1 MATLDL
7 IGIDT
12 VTGQTKRFVS
22 GDTVNGAGT
31 GDMSLS
37 GIQTVT
43 GQKTFNSSTLRL
55 AGSTSGFITL
65 NAASVAGTNTIT
77 LPALTGTVIL
87 DNSSITS
94 ATWFIDE
101 DNMASNSDTRVP
113 SQQSVKAYIDNAVL
127 GLLDYKGGYNAA
139 TNTPDLDTS
148 PSGVLKGDV
157 YTVTAAGTF
166 FTEDLAIGDVIIAEV
181 DNPTTLADWTTVQ
194 KNLLDPINAASITLA
209 NEATDTTCFLTF
221 ATTATGAQQLY
232 TNSNLAFNSS
242 TGALTLADV
251 TASNLTLT
259 NGGALRTGTTAN
271 DTVLL
276 QAYDVDGAA
285 YVTFATL
292 TAANTPQFDLSSSVT
307 KGGEQIVTPSS
318 TTTFTNKTFDA
329 NGTGNSIS
337 NIEPADL
344 ANGTDGA
351 LITWDASGVP
361 TTLNPGD
368 ATKALVSNGAG
379 AVPSY
384 QTVEVLLSTTTG
396 INGATTGDTNL
407 YTVPTGKKAIITR
420 AVVRVTA
427 ATNVTVAGEAG
438 IGVNATEDDI
448 FDPTVLTG
456 VVAVNDAY
464 MFSNVMGKFKVADE
478 ATSDVVKFGVDTAY
492 TADTLTLA
500 VDLFG
505 YLV

>member
-12 VTGQTKRFVS
+12 TTGQTKRFVS

-43 GQKTFNSSTLRL
+43 GQKTFNSGTLRL

-77 LPALTGTVIL
+77 LPANTGTVVLDSTTSIAGFSWIL
-87 DNSSITS
+87 
-94 ATWFIDE
+94 DE
-101 DNMASNSDTRVP
+101 DNMSSNSDTKVP
-113 SQQSVKAYIDNAVL
+113 TQQSVKAYVDNAVL

-209 NEATDTTCFLTF
+209 NEATDTSCFLVFSTS
-221 ATTATGAQQLY
+221 ATGAQSLY
-232 TNSNLAFNSS
+232 TNSNLSFNSS
-242 TGALTLADV
+242 TGALTLAAV

-259 NGGALRTGTTAN
+259 NGGALRTGTTAA
-271 DTVLL
+271 DTLLL

-285 YVTFATL
+285 YTTFATL
-292 TAANTPQFDLSSSVT
+292 TAGNDPSFDLASSVT
-307 KGGEQIVTPSS
+307 KGGQQIVTPSS

-361 TTLNPGD
+361 TTLAPGD
-368 ATKALVSNGAG
+368 ATKVLTSNGAG

-384 QTVEVLLSTTTG
+384 QTSDILLSTTAVTDATATG
-396 INGATTGDTNL
+396 TTTL
-407 YTVPTGKKAIITR
+407 YTVPAGKKAVITK
-420 AVVRVTA
+420 AIVRVTA
-427 ATNVTVAGEAG
+427 ASGATVAGTVN
-438 IGVNATEDDI
+438 IGVSAGDI
-448 FDPTVLTG
+448 FTATQLTG
-456 VVAVNDAY
+456 VLAVDDAY
-464 MFSNVMGKFKVADE
+464 IFSNVLGKFTLADAADAILFDIDTGYT
-478 ATSDVVKFGVDTAY
+478 ATSIA
-492 TADTLTLA
+492 LA